1 MSSSDQIVMIDN
13 DVIDE
18 RIEIVKRQ
26 TSYSHDE
33 AKAALQKN
41 NYDVMSCIREYL
53 EVPNKKQ
60 ESKKSLNQQIYI
72 QNLEVNWVQFPSNK
86 LINLNLSSNT

>member
-1 MSSSDQIVMIDN
+1 MSSSDQIVMVDN

-26 TSYSHDE
+26 TSYSHNE

-60 ESKKSLNQQIYI
+60 ESKKSLNQQIYTE
-72 QNLEVNWVQFPSNK
+72 LRGK
-86 LINLNLSSNT
+86 LGSVSQQQIDQSKLK

>member
-33 AKAALQKN
+33 AKPALQKN

-53 EVPNKKQ
+53 VVPNKKQ
-60 ESKKSLNQQIYI
+60 ESKKSLNQQIYTE
-72 QNLEVNWVQFPSNK
+72 LRHK
-86 LINLNLSSNT
+86 LGSVSQQQIDQSKLK

>member
-1 MSSSDQIVMIDN
+1 MVDN

-60 ESKKSLNQQIYI
+60 ESKKSLNQQIYTE
-72 QNLEVNWVQFPSNK
+72 LRGK
-86 LINLNLSSNT
+86 LGSVSQQQIDQSKLK

>member
-60 ESKKSLNQQIYI
+60 ESKKSLNQQIYTE
-72 QNLEVNWVQFPSNK
+72 LRGK
-86 LINLNLSSNT
+86 LGSVSQQQIDQSKLK

>member
-1 MSSSDQIVMIDN
+1 MSSSDQIVMVDN

-60 ESKKSLNQQIYI
+60 ESKKSLNQQIYTE
-72 QNLEVNWVQFPSNK
+72 LRGK
-86 LINLNLSSNT
+86 LGSVSQQQIDQSKLK

>member
-60 ESKKSLNQQIYI
+60 ESKKSLNQQIYTE
-72 QNLEVNWVQFPSNK
+72 LRDK
-86 LINLNLSSNT
+86 LGSVSQQQIDQSKLK

>member
-1 MSSSDQIVMIDN
+1 MSSSDQIVMVDN

-53 EVPNKKQ
+53 EVPTKKQ
-60 ESKKSLNQQIYI
+60 ESKKSLNQQIYTE
-72 QNLEVNWVQFPSNK
+72 LRGK
-86 LINLNLSSNT
+86 LGSVSQQQIDQSKLK

>member
-41 NYDVMSCIREYL
+41 NYDVMSRIREYL

-60 ESKKSLNQQIYI
+60 EPVKKSLNQQIYSELR
-72 QNLEVNWVQFPSNK
+72 QKLGKVSNQQIDQSK
-86 LINLNLSSNT
+86 LK

>member
-1 MSSSDQIVMIDN
+1 MSSSDQIVMVDN

-60 ESKKSLNQQIYI
+60 ESKKSLNQQIYTE
-72 QNLEVNWVQFPSNK
+72 LRSK
-86 LINLNLSSNT
+86 LGSVSQQQIDQSKLK

>member
-18 RIEIVKRQ
+18 RVEIVKRQ

-33 AKAALQKN
+33 AKTALQKN

-53 EVPNKKQ
+53 EVPDKKP
-60 ESKKSLNQQIYI
+60 EPVKKSLNQQIYSELREKLG
-72 QNLEVNWVQFPSNK
+72 QVSNQQ
-86 LINLNLSSNT
+86 INKTKPI

>member
-1 MSSSDQIVMIDN
+1 MVDN

-60 ESKKSLNQQIYI
+60 ESKKSLNQQIYTE
-72 QNLEVNWVQFPSNK
+72 LRSK
-86 LINLNLSSNT
+86 LGSVSQQQIDQSKLK

>member
-1 MSSSDQIVMIDN
+1 MSSSDQIVMVDN

-60 ESKKSLNQQIYI
+60 ESTKKSLNQQIYTE
-72 QNLEVNWVQFPSNK
+72 LRGK
-86 LINLNLSSNT
+86 LGSVSQQQIDQSKLK